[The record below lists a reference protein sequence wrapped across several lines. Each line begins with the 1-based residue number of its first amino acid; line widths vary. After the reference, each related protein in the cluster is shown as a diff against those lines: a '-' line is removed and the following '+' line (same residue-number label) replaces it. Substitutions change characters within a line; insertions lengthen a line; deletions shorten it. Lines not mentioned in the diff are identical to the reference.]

1 MFRLKN
7 ADGTLGALVGE
18 EVDISEAEIISDA
31 TSEIKGKTTLKG
43 GPFILNNAKIENCVI
58 DTKIASA
65 ISKTEIADTTIQLE
79 CMILEKSVVRGITA
93 VDKKKKKAKIKIVSS
108 SVKGDDMYFDF
119 RGESD
124 FLIIDSDIKGKGDF
138 ICLDSKVQMIKTRI
152 ENLQEVFTN
161 ATIGIPNCNFF
172 FDKNDVEFEN
182 VLVTDSGEVLCKP
195 GDGLKIRNTVIKN
208 VFCSSG
214 GGVEDSV
221 LNGVF
226 VAWSGVKLKK
236 LETDKKTEVAILGVP
251 EVFCTI
257 YNTKIKD
264 SARIRNRYTH
274 ESTVCFLNVRDSVL
288 SGSSVTFVTKDMKIH
303 STKISDNAIVEGV
316 NLFNTTIKD
325 DSKAAGVTL
334 EKSILS
340 KDAYVGY
347 DPFGNQVGNSS
358 LLFFKGI
365 SVSRKFD
372 LFMYKTSQNAVVV
385 FKSNWDLPL
394 LFTVDKE
401 TQNSIGKNVALSA
414 KKIMELAHKVAEK
427 FPDSVFADT
436 KFDTLDM
443 LANSIKEAEKQLLDS
458 GIDKN
463 IVKNVIIYEFVDA
476 LRCLSKSRPK
486 PPEKAIDW
494 LNNFRKGAKV
504 NICTKEI
511 VGYDTV
517 IVSEIFERLK

>member
-31 TSEIKGKTTLKG
+31 TSEIKGRTTLKG
-43 GPFILNNAKIENCVI
+43 GPFILNNAKIEDCVI
-58 DTKIASA
+58 DTKTST
-65 ISKTEIADTTIQLE
+65 ISKTEIANSTIQLE
-79 CMILEKSVVRGITA
+79 CMTLEKSVVRGITA
-93 VDKKKKKAKIKIVSS
+93 VDKEEKKAKIKIVSS
-108 SVKGDDMYFDF
+108 SIKGDDICFDF
-119 RGESD
+119 RGKST
-124 FLIIDSDIKGKGDF
+124 FLIIDSNIKGKGDF
-138 ICLDSKVQMIKTRI
+138 ICLDSNVQMVKTKI
-152 ENLQEVFTN
+152 ENLQEIFTN
-161 ATIGIPNCNFF
+161 PTIGIPNCNFF

-182 VLVTDSGEVLCKP
+182 VLVTDAGEVLCKP

-226 VAWSGVKLKK
+226 VSWSAVSLKK

-251 EVFCTI
+251 SVFCTI
-257 YNTKIKD
+257 CNTKIRD
-264 SARIRNRYTH
+264 SARIRNRYTN
-274 ESTVCFLNVRDSVL
+274 ESTVCSLDVRDSVL
-288 SGSSVTFVTKDMKIH
+288 SEFSVTFVTKDMKIH

-316 NLFNTTIKD
+316 NLFNTTIRD

-334 EKSILS
+334 EKSSLS

-347 DPFGNQVGNSS
+347 DPFGDQVGNSS
-358 LLFFKGI
+358 LLFFNGI
-365 SVSRKFD
+365 SVSKKFD
-372 LFMYKTSQNAVVV
+372 LFMYKTNNNAVVV
-385 FKSNWDLPL
+385 FKSNWNLPL
-394 LFTVDKE
+394 LFAVDKK
-401 TQNSIGKNVALSA
+401 TQKSIGKNVTLSEE
-414 KKIMELAHKVAEK
+414 KIMELAHKVAEK

-436 KFDTLDM
+436 KFDTLNM
-443 LANSIKEAEKQLLDS
+443 LSNSIKEAEKQFLAS

-463 IVKNVIIYEFVDA
+463 IVKNVITYEFVDA

-486 PPEKAIDW
+486 PPQKAIEW
-494 LNNFRKGAKV
+494 LNNFSKGAKV
-504 NICTKEI
+504 NIRTKEI

-517 IVSEIFERLK
+517 IVSEILERLK